1 MRQINEDRKQSV
13 KGLVRTW
20 LLKHPK
26 YNPYRFSIKRQWRK
40 VTKSIR
46 VLPDFIIIGSA
57 KSGTTSLYSYLIQH
71 PSIFPSEIK
80 EVTFF
85 NYKSEIKINEYRSFF
100 PSKFTK
106 FFVKCLI
113 KKKFVT
119 GEASTAYFIDP
130 TVPEKVKK
138 ILPEV
143 KLIAILRNPVD
154 RAFSNYLGQL
164 RVKNEKIPFEEAIE
178 EEGRRRSIM
187 VQKMIN
193 QNKGSISSNPPY
205 LYTGIYHLHIKKWL
219 EFFPSE
225 QIFVINS
232 DEIKKEPVKILNQ
245 VFQFLDLDPYNPK
258 DLRLKNMG
266 EYDIKMNSKMR
277 KKLVEYFKTH
287 NEQLSQLLGRSFD
300 WDK

>member
-1 MRQINEDRKQSV
+1 MNELRSV
-13 KGLVRTW
+13 VRNW
-20 LLKHPK
+20 LLKHPTI
-26 YNPYRFSIKRQWRK
+26 NPYKWFDPGFFR
-40 VTKSIR
+40 TMTAPLR

-80 EVTFF
+80 EITFF
-85 NYKSEIKINEYRSFF
+85 NYKSEIKIDEYRSYF

-106 FFVKCLI
+106 FVVKFLM

-138 ILPEV
+138 IIPDV

-154 RAFSNYLGQL
+154 RAFSSYFSQL

-178 EEGRRRSIM
+178 EESQRRSIT
-187 VQKMIN
+187 VQKIIN
-193 QNKGSISSNPPY
+193 PNNESISSNPPH
-205 LYTGIYHLHIKKWL
+205 LYTGIYHIHIKKWL
-219 EFFPSE
+219 EFFPRE
-225 QIFVINS
+225 QIFIINS
-232 DEIKKEPVKILNQ
+232 DELKKEPVKILNQ

-258 DLRLKNMG
+258 DLRLKNVG
-266 EYDIKMNSKMR
+266 EYNIKMNSKMR

-287 NEQLSQLLGRSFD
+287 NEQLSQLLGRKFD